1 MNILT
6 KEEKEYLSS
15 GKFEVDYP
23 NLIKIL
29 NEPRFTMKDLG
40 VAPRDATYWSKQE
53 ILPKLLDTTTT
64 RRKYTLKQ
72 AIWIKLIQQLR
83 SFEVSLNIIKLI
95 KQHLLEGELNY
106 LDLLENEKLI
116 EVLEFIEKKA
126 SGDPEKIREV
136 LNDPETREQL
146 QNENVDMFELMI
158 LYTIVFRVDT
168 SFLAF
173 NDGQCLPYM
182 YSKHDLMRSEVPDF
196 DTIFKTPHL
205 LLSISQAYSQLIQD
219 WSEKE
224 WFENVSIVTEDERKV
239 LKLLKEDK
247 TKELKIF
254 KKNGEID
261 RVIQVSIKDPNP
273 IGQFSSHLVRNGYQT
288 MTISTRNGKLVHFKN
303 EVSMKMKD
311 IPE

>member
-6 KEEKEYLSS
+6 EDELEYLKS
-15 GKFEVDYP
+15 GNFDQDYP
-23 NLIKIL
+23 NLLKVL

-40 VAPRDATYWSKQE
+40 VTPRDATYWSKQG
-53 ILPKLLDTTTT
+53 ILPRLLDTSTT
-64 RRKYTLKQ
+64 RRRYTLKQ

-95 KQHLLEGELNY
+95 KEHLLEGELNFRE
-106 LDLLENEKLI
+106 LLENEKVMEFFAKI
-116 EVLEFIEKKA
+116 ERM
-126 SGDPEKIREV
+126 SGDPEKIRDI
-136 LNDPETREQL
+136 LNDPEVLEEMERER
-146 QNENVDMFELMI
+146 VDMFEWMI
-158 LYTIVFRVDT
+158 LNTIIFRRDT
-168 SFLAF
+168 SYLAF
-173 NDGQCLPYM
+173 NDGQCMPYL
-182 YSKHDLMRSEVPDF
+182 YSKHDMMRSEVPNF
-196 DTIFKTPHL
+196 DTIFKTPHI

-261 RVIQVSIKDPNP
+261 RVIQVSIKDPDP
-273 IGQFSSHLVRNGYQT
+273 IGQFSNHLVRNGYQT
-288 MTISTRNGKLVHFKN
+288 MTISTRNGKPVHFKN